1 MKKLI
6 TFGDSFTY
14 GEELD
19 DRSSAWPQQLANKLE
34 YSLINYGEPGT
45 SNDSMVR
52 KLIEFLS
59 DPIESENV
67 GLVVIAWSNV
77 GRKEYA
83 DEIGTFD
90 IWPGV
95 NGMKYAKNQPWRQE
109 LIDYTDKYHSTEWL
123 CQSYINNIILA
134 QSLLESKNIPYLM
147 LDIVANEYYKNLHLV
162 KFTPLTK
169 LVNKETYIGF
179 GKSGMA
185 EWVGKKVKR
194 GPGGHF
200 LDDGHRIVAEKI
212 YNYYEGINI

>member
-1 MKKLI
+1 MI
-6 TFGDSFTY
+6 
-14 GEELD
+14 
-19 DRSSAWPQQLANKLE
+19 
-34 YSLINYGEPGT
+34 
-45 SNDSMVR
+45 R
-52 KLIEFLS
+52 KLIEFLA
-59 DPIESENV
+59 DPNESENL

-83 DEIGTFD
+83 DEFGTFD

-95 NGMKYAKNQPWRQE
+95 NGIKYLKNQPWRHE
-109 LIDYTDKYHSTEWL
+109 LIDYNDKYHSTEWL
-123 CQSYINNIILA
+123 CQSYINNVILA

-185 EWVGKKVKR
+185 EWVGKNVKR

-200 LDDGHRIVAEKI
+200 LEDGHRIVAEKI
-212 YNYYEGINI
+212 YKYYEDNKSS